1 MGNKGTT
8 LSDFL
13 ETSKRADL
21 LQKFVSSVFD
31 KGNRPYFIS
40 DETSLY
46 DITLGYEEKIISR
59 IYKTYGVSI
68 IEEYFHWTVWEILE
82 FISNMEKEH

>member
-31 KGNRPYFIS
+31 KDNRSYFI
-40 DETSLY
+40 
-46 DITLGYEEKIISR
+46 LG
-59 IYKTYGVSI
+59 
-68 IEEYFHWTVWEILE
+68 
-82 FISNMEKEH
+82 